1 MNKSKNRMS
10 PAEFATSAEEVQ
22 PGVLREFWDFLRLN
36 KKWWLTPIIV
46 VLLLVSALVML
57 SGTVAAPFIYTLF

>member
-1 MNKSKNRMS
+1 LNKSKNRTRS
-10 PAEFATSAEEVQ
+10 TDFATSAEEYR
-22 PGVLREFWDFLRLN
+22 PGILREFWDFLRLN

-46 VLLLVSALVML
+46 ILLLVSALVML